1 MEKNDYVL
9 HYASR
14 EWSQWILFEKRL
26 SNDTKTRGVVFTTL
40 TETFN
45 EPEFIYI
52 SNLIC
57 EDKEL
62 DPRMA
67 IELMRK
73 LRKCTFIKGFDQP

>member
-1 MEKNDYVL
+1 M
-9 HYASR
+9 
-14 EWSQWILFEKRL
+14 
-26 SNDTKTRGVVFTTL
+26 FTTL